1 MSALDSQPRVSDSVI
16 IRIWRR
22 IPILIRA
29 VIAGVFVYA
38 VVGLVVWL
46 PIVALV
52 PAPWSL
58 VLMVGV
64 LFLYWRYFSGSWWPR
79 STAGIRRES
88 FRATRLSKGV
98 WKWSLI
104 TAALIVVV
112 TQSGLVITFR
122 VFPFPADAF
131 ALGFDYNA
139 FPIWLVWLYII
150 LTASVVA
157 ITEEVGFRGYMQVP
171 LEKRYGPVAAI
182 AIVST
187 LFMLL
192 HLNQAWAPFVLV
204 HLFIIA
210 VLWGILAYASGSL
223 LPGIISHTVT
233 DIFGFSYWFTDV
245 AGRFDRQV
253 IAETG
258 IDSHFIVWFL
268 ILVSS
273 AVLFSWAARKTLAA
287 RRQT

>member
-1 MSALDSQPRVSDSVI
+1 MSALNSQPRVSDSVI
-16 IRIWRR
+16 MRIWRR

-29 VIAGVFVYA
+29 VISGVFVYA
-38 VVGLVVWL
+38 VVGLAVWL
-46 PIVALV
+46 PIVALI

-64 LFLYWRYFSGSWWPR
+64 LFLYWKYFSGSWWPK

-88 FRATRLSKGV
+88 FRTTRLSKGV

-131 ALGFDYNA
+131 ALGFDYSA

-150 LTASVVA
+150 LTASVVG

-187 LFMLL
+187 LFMAL

-204 HLFIIA
+204 HLIFIG
-210 VLWGILAYASGSL
+210 VMWGILAYASGSL
-223 LPGIISHTVT
+223 IPGIISHIVT
-233 DIFGFSYWFTDV
+233 DIFGFSYWYTDV
-245 AGRFDRQV
+245 AGTFDKQL

-258 IDSHFIVWFL
+258 IDSHFIVWFV

-273 AVLFSWAARKTLAA
+273 AVLFSWAASKTLAA